1 MALKPQSPRKSQVVI
16 VDDHPVLRTGLIQL
30 ISGQPDLDCIGV
42 ADNTADAKQLVEKS
56 VPDLMI
62 LDLRLKRGDALDLIK
77 TFRVEHPEMK
87 VLVFSQYDELI
98 FAERTL
104 RAGAL
109 GYVMKE
115 NATEELLRAIR
126 KVLAGDIYV
135 SERLAA
141 TFVHR
146 SLERKPSV
154 SGAGIE
160 RLSDRELQVF
170 QLIGASYSTR
180 EIADEFHLS
189 VKTIETHREN
199 IKSKLG
205 LENATELNRFAEAWT
220 VKNLLPFASE
230 PEPARPCGRKR

>member
-1 MALKPQSPRKSQVVI
+1 MALKPQSPRKSEVVI
-16 VDDHPVLRTGLIQL
+16 VDDHPVLRTGLIEL
-30 ISGQPDLDCIGV
+30 IRGQPDLDCVGV

-77 TFRVEHPEMK
+77 TLRVEHPEMK

-115 NATEELLRAIR
+115 NATEELLRAIQ

-154 SGAGIE
+154 SGTGIE

-230 PEPARPCGRKR
+230 PEPARPRDRKR

>member
-1 MALKPQSPRKSQVVI
+1 MALKPQSPRKSEVVI

-30 ISGQPDLDCIGV
+30 IRGQPDLDCVGV

-62 LDLRLKRGDALDLIK
+62 LDLRLKSGDALDLIK
-77 TFRVEHPEMK
+77 TLRVEHPEIK

-115 NATEELLRAIR
+115 NATEELLRAIQ
-126 KVLAGDIYV
+126 KILAGDIYV

-141 TFVHR
+141 TFVRR

-154 SGAGIE
+154 SRTGIE

-180 EIADEFHLS
+180 KIADEFHLS

-220 VKNLLPFASE
+220 VKNLLPIASE
-230 PEPARPCGRKR
+230 PEPVRPCDRKR

>member
-1 MALKPQSPRKSQVVI
+1 L
-16 VDDHPVLRTGLIQL
+16 
-30 ISGQPDLDCIGV
+30 
-42 ADNTADAKQLVEKS
+42 
-56 VPDLMI
+56 
-62 LDLRLKRGDALDLIK
+62 
-77 TFRVEHPEMK
+77 RVEHPEIK

-115 NATEELLRAIR
+115 NATEELLRAIQ
-126 KVLAGDIYV
+126 KILAGDIYV

-141 TFVHR
+141 TFVRR

-154 SGAGIE
+154 SHTGIE

-220 VKNLLPFASE
+220 VKNLLPIASE
-230 PEPARPCGRKR
+230 PEPARPCDRKR